1 MSPVRT
7 ALARLWSRG
16 EVRYLL
22 VGGFC
27 FLADVTIL
35 WVAHDLLGVPLPIA
49 TPVAFLAS
57 FAITY
62 TMQRVIAFGSE
73 SAIGTSVFRYTLLVV
88 FNTIATTGIVWAA
101 PALGLPWIV
110 GKIVAVIATT
120 IWNYFAYRHFV
131 FRPAR
136 SPRDGDAVTDA

>member
-1 MSPVRT
+1 MSRVRE
-7 ALARLWSRG
+7 ALVALWSRG
-16 EVRYLL
+16 EVRYLI

-27 FLADVTIL
+27 FLADVAIL
-35 WVAHDLLGVPLPIA
+35 WVAHDVLGVPLPIA

-62 TMQRVIAFGSE
+62 TMQRVIAFGSK
-73 SAIGTSVFRYTLLVV
+73 SPVGTSVFRYTLLVI

-110 GKIVAVIATT
+110 GKLVAVVATT

-131 FRPAR
+131 FRPAK
-136 SPRDGDAVTDA
+136 SEPVADGLD

>member
-1 MSPVRT
+1 MTGVRN
-7 ALARLWSRG
+7 ALARLWGRS

-35 WVAHDLLGVPLPIA
+35 WVAHDLFGVPLPIA

-73 SAIGTSVFRYTLLVV
+73 SAVGASVLRYTLLVI
-88 FNTIATTGIVWAA
+88 FNTVATTGIVWAA

-120 IWNYFAYRHFV
+120 FWNFFAYRHFV
-131 FRPAR
+131 FRPSRATV
-136 SPRDGDAVTDA
+136 RDIAA

>member
-1 MSPVRT
+1 MSPARA

-27 FLADVTIL
+27 FLADVAIL

-57 FAITY
+57 FAFTY
-62 TMQRVIAFGSE
+62 TMQRVIAFGSQ
-73 SAIGTSVFRYTLLVV
+73 SAIGSSVFRYTLLVV
-88 FNTIATTGIVWAA
+88 FNTVATTGIVWAA

-110 GKIVAVIATT
+110 GKLVAVIATT

-136 SPRDGDAVTDA
+136 PARDADADA